1 MKDTINR
8 LARGEFMH
16 EVPKIDISQGNL
28 EQSLTVGKIHE
39 KELKISGS
47 HDYVKGLVYS
57 DNFRVVLENDSFF
70 GVETILHYT
79 VNTKGLEAGEILDG
93 QFDIV
98 SNAGEFSIPYSFK
111 AVNLT
116 IESSIGPIHNLFHF
130 ANLAQ
135 VAMYEAC
142 SVFVRDDFEE
152 VFLKNDM
159 ALCAIYRS
167 LFTETDIAASIEE
180 FLIAVKKKQPV
191 AFKIV
196 DENGRECEENLIK
209 YSDPE
214 QDYHDTMIIHKST
227 WGYVKIPVVC
237 DAEFIQ
243 AEREFITSDDFAGS
257 RFELGYIIKKD
268 MLHAGKNYARIIIG
282 SGSNA
287 AVREIL
293 IEISRKESAKEKS
306 QEYSVNLHTKVEIT
320 KLYIGFR
327 TRRINVKEWA
337 EASTGILENA
347 IAKLPDEPL
356 YKIMQAQIYCIEER
370 YENAAWL
377 LGVVKDDVMQDTDSL
392 LYCYFLYVNSL
403 YRREPEYTKEVCAI
417 LRKKQDYG
425 SKSWELLWMLFYLDN
440 DYNRNQSIKL
450 ARIKELFHGGCR
462 SPIVYL
468 EACSIINSQPVFLR
482 IFDEFERQV
491 INFGCKYDI
500 ITEKTAKH
508 ICEVGQYEK
517 SVSKTYLRILMILY
531 RKYKSDDMLMV
542 LCEHLIRNQMRGPA
556 YFKIYETCILRGLR
570 ITRLYEFYMDC
581 IDPEY
586 DRLLPKMVLMYFS
599 YNNQLNPSQK
609 AFLYANIIN
618 NLPKNDQIRLTYAPQ
633 MEQFAIEQLKQG
645 QISNNLVTIYKDIWN
660 EALINESTA
669 TAAARLLFAYK
680 LVCFDDSIKNVI
692 VRHKELNREVVVPVI
707 DNVACISIYTEGC
720 SVAFEYE
727 DGTRARDSVHYE
739 LERLMHMPE
748 SEEAVYNMIPE
759 DIFLRI
765 YYYEQ
770 NRKYHKSN
778 INSLMLKE
786 SLIGSPDIT
795 PVFAME
801 IQNALIEYYHDKYT
815 GDDFKSR
822 AEALFARNLT
832 QKQSAML
839 IETCISNGLY
849 EHAYDTALAYG
860 IQDVSVKRLYR
871 LCRHMLEFATEAGSM
886 FLTQMCWHVFKD
898 RKYDAPMLEYL
909 QRTFNGTTDQ
919 MLDLWRACKGFESN
933 AYELE
938 ERIVAQMIFTRS
950 NIERLAPVFES
961 YYEQGAKERVIEG
974 YIAYMSYEFFIK
986 GRSVDEKIF
995 KILESRIEYEDDVT
1009 DLCKLA
1015 LLKYYSMLES
1025 LTESR
1030 LARARNLLAYFC
1042 GKDMMFAF
1050 FQDFSDKLMLPYKVL
1065 DKTIV
1070 EYRTSPDNKVTIH
1083 YAPGDGKSGD
1093 YVSEVMNDTFMGIFT
1108 KAFTLFYGETIQFY
1122 ITENINGEE
1131 KTSDSMSI
1139 SCDRINMNVARGRYE
1154 YINDMLAS
1162 RDSHDIVALN
1172 KLMREYCVEDYVTK
1186 QLFNIK

>member
-16 EVPKIDISQGNL
+16 EMPTIDISKGNL
-28 EQSLTVGKIHE
+28 EQSVPVGQIQE
-39 KELKISGS
+39 RELKIAGS

-70 GVETILHYT
+70 GVETVVHYT
-79 VNTKGLEAGEILDG
+79 VNTKGLEAGEVLDG
-93 QFDIV
+93 HFDIV

-111 AVNLT
+111 VVNLT

-142 SVFVRDDFEE
+142 NVFVRKDFEE
-152 VFLKNDM
+152 IFLKNDM
-159 ALCAIYRS
+159 ALCAVYRS
-167 LFTETDIAASIEE
+167 LFSENDTAAAVEE
-180 FLIAVKKKQPV
+180 FLIAIKKKQPV
-191 AFKIV
+191 TLKII
-196 DENGRECEENLIK
+196 DENGHECENNIVKYEN
-209 YSDPE
+209 PE

-237 DAEFIQ
+237 DAEFVET
-243 AEREFITSDDFAGS
+243 ERRVITSDDFAGS

-268 MLHAGKNYARIIIG
+268 MLHAGRNYARIIVG
-282 SGSNA
+282 SGNT
-287 AVREIL
+287 AVSREIS
-293 IEISRKESAKEKS
+293 IEIQRKEEHRERSR
-306 QEYSVNLHTKVEIT
+306 EYDVNLRTKIEIT
-320 KLYIGFR
+320 RLYIGFR
-327 TRRINVKEWA
+327 THKINVKEWA
-337 EASTGILENA
+337 EASAKILENA
-347 IAKLPDEPL
+347 IAKLPGEQL

-370 YENAAWL
+370 YEDAAWL
-377 LGVVKDDVMQDTDSL
+377 LNIVKDDVMQDTSSL

-403 YRREPEYTKEVCAI
+403 YRRDTEYTKEVCAI
-417 LRKKQDYG
+417 LKKRQDYG
-425 SKSWELLWMLFYLDN
+425 DKSWELLWMLFYLDS

-468 EACSIINSQPVFLR
+468 EACAIINSQPVFLR

-500 ITEKTAKH
+500 ITEKTANH
-508 ICEVGQYEK
+508 ICEIGQYEK

-531 RKYKSDDMLMV
+531 NKYKSDDMLVV
-542 LCEHLIRNQMRGPA
+542 LCEHLIRNQMRSA
-556 YFKIYETCILRGLR
+556 EYFKIYETCILRGLR

-581 IDPEY
+581 IDPAY
-586 DRLLPKMVLMYFS
+586 SKLLPKMVLMYFS
-599 YNNQLNPSQK
+599 YNNQLNPTQK

-618 NLPKNDQIRLTYAPQ
+618 NMPANEPLRLTYAPQ

-645 QISNNLVTIYKDIWN
+645 QISNNLVTIYKDMWN
-660 EALINESTA
+660 DALINENTA
-669 TAAARLLFAYK
+669 IAAARLLFAYK

-720 SVAFEYE
+720 SITFERA

-739 LERLMHMPE
+739 LERLMYMPE
-748 SEEAVYNMIPE
+748 SEEAVYNIASD

-778 INSLMLKE
+778 VDSLKLKE
-786 SLIGSPDIT
+786 SLINSSEIT

-801 IQNALIEYYHDKYT
+801 IQNSLIEYYHDRYT
-815 GDDFKSR
+815 GDDFGSR
-822 AEALFARNLT
+822 AEALFSRNLT
-832 QKQSAML
+832 EKQSALL

-849 EHAYDTALAYG
+849 GQAYDTALAYG
-860 IQDVSVKRLYR
+860 IQKVNVKRLYR
-871 LCRHMLEFATEAGSM
+871 LCRHMLEFGAEAGSI

-898 RKYDAPMLEYL
+898 KKYDAPMLEYL
-909 QRTFNGTTDQ
+909 QQTFNGTTKQ
-919 MLDLWRACKGFESN
+919 MLDLWKACRGFES
-933 AYELE
+933 ASYELE
-938 ERIVAQMIFTRS
+938 ERIVAQMIFTH
-950 NIERLAPVFES
+950 NNEEKLAEVFES
-961 YYEQGAKERVIEG
+961 YYEQGAKERVIEA
-974 YIAYMSYEFFIK
+974 YIAYVSYEFFIK
-986 GRSVDEKIF
+986 GKNADARIF

-1015 LLKYYSMLES
+1015 LLKYYSALEK
-1025 LTESR
+1025 LEGSR
-1030 LARARNLLAYFC
+1030 LTRARNLLSYFC

-1050 FQDFSDKLMLPYKVL
+1050 FQDFADKLPLPYKVL

-1070 EYRTSPDNKVTIH
+1070 EYRTVPGNKVTIH
-1083 YAPGDGKSGD
+1083 YAAGDGKSED

-1108 KAFTLFYGETIQFY
+1108 KAFTLFYGDTIQFY
-1122 ITENINGEE
+1122 ITENINGED
-1131 KTSDSMSI
+1131 KSSDSMSI
-1139 SCDRINMNVARGRYE
+1139 TCDRVNMNSTRGRYE

-1162 RDSHDIVALN
+1162 RDSHDIAALN
-1172 KLMREYCVEDYVTK
+1172 KLMHEYSVEDYVTK